1 MSRARNVVWSEG
13 LFLTPHLFQQA
24 DRYRDNLLQFRIN
37 ALSPF
42 FWGLTGLEID
52 RDSLTTGS
60 FGIFRC
66 NGVMPD
72 GSAVQIPGEDNIPD
86 VRVVK
91 PYFAPSA
98 ESLDVFLAL
107 PATRPDTVNVHLE
120 NGAPARAT
128 RFRMEVMQVKD
139 DTVEGNEIEIPI
151 ACKNFQIL
159 FGGESLDGKIYI
171 KIAELGRTATGEIL
185 LKDSYIPPAI
195 SLPASGTMLAILH
208 RILEMLSAKS
218 AALSQQRRH
227 IAEFGASDI
236 ANFWLLHTV
245 NSFVP
250 VLSHFY
256 LSPDRHPELLY
267 LALAQLVGELSTF
280 SLQTDARD
288 LPRYDHE
295 NLFKTFDELEQKIR
309 FLLETIIPSKYVI
322 IPLNKTPQLWYVG
335 QITDERLLAN
345 AKFYLAANA
354 QVAPARL
361 IDDVPAKSKISSPD
375 EVGAIIGR
383 AVPGVS
389 LSHEP
394 IPPTAIPVKA
404 GYKYYALHTSG
415 RWWEAICKARSLAL
429 YLPDEFPDLK
439 VELVAVRE

>member
-24 DRYRDNLLQFRIN
+24 DRYRENFLQFRLN

-42 FWGLTGLEID
+42 FWGLAELEID
-52 RDSLTTGS
+52 RDSLKTGS
-60 FGIFRC
+60 FGILRC
-66 NGVMPD
+66 NGIMPD
-72 GSAVQIPGEDNIPD
+72 GLPVQIPGEDNIPD

-91 PYFAPSA
+91 SFFTPSA
-98 ESLDVFLAL
+98 ESLDVFLAI
-107 PATRPDTVNVHLE
+107 PASRSDTINVQLE
-120 NGAPARAT
+120 NGTSGRAT

-139 DTVEGNEIEIPI
+139 DTVEGNEVEIPT

-159 FGGESLDGKIYI
+159 FGGESLDGKLYI
-171 KIAELGRTATGEIL
+171 KIAELGRTATGEVS

-195 SLPASGTMLAILH
+195 SLPASATLVAILH

-218 AALSQQRRH
+218 TALSQQRRH

-250 VLSHFY
+250 ILSHFY
-256 LSPDRHPELLY
+256 LSRERHPELLY
-267 LALAQLVGELSTF
+267 IALGQLVGELSTF

-288 LPRYDHE
+288 VPRYEHE

-335 QITDERLLAN
+335 QIGDDRLLAN
-345 AKFYLAANA
+345 AKFYLAVNA

-389 LSHEP
+389 LAHEP

-404 GYKYYALHTSG
+404 GYKYFALHTDG
-415 RWWEAICKARSLAL
+415 RWWETICKAKSLAL